1 MLKNL
6 KTVVIPRPRIS
17 DQIGDELKGL
27 ILRGD
32 LKRGVKLPTEEQLAA
47 QLKVSKVS
55 VREALRNLET
65 EGLIEKRR
73 GVHGGSFVAHP
84 GSEKMGE
91 WVVNY
96 FRVGMITPEELV
108 DFRRTLEPALVA
120 LAVERRT
127 DKDLRAIKAVIDEI
141 DQGVRRGKMSTH
153 KAVEF
158 HRLIGEACHNRLISM
173 VMEALVK
180 VFEEILAKV
189 PRTLEDAE
197 YDLDHCKKIYET
209 LVQRKKGKAQGL
221 MIDHFRTLAKIIE
234 RGKNQGPRK
243 RKIRSRG

>member
-1 MLKNL
+1 MLKHL
-6 KTVVIPRPRIS
+6 AKVVVPRQRLS
-17 DQIGDELKGL
+17 DQIRDEIKRM
-27 ILRGD
+27 ILHGD

-73 GVHGGSFVAHP
+73 GMHGGSFVAHP

-108 DFRRTLEPALVA
+108 DFRTTLEPALVA

-127 DKDLRAIKAVIDEI
+127 DQDLQAIKALIDDI
-141 DQGVRRGKMSTH
+141 DQGVGRGKLNTH

-189 PRTLEDAE
+189 PRTLEDAK
-197 YDLDHCKKIYET
+197 YDLDHCKKIYQT
-209 LVQRKKGKAQGL
+209 LVQRKKVKAQDL
-221 MIDHFRTLAKIIE
+221 MVEHFEILAKIIE
-234 RGKNQGPRK
+234 RGKKVGQRK
-243 RKIRSRG
+243 

>member
-6 KTVVIPRPRIS
+6 KTVLVPRQRLS
-17 DQIGDELKGL
+17 DQIGDELKRM
-27 ILRGD
+27 ILAGE
-32 LKRGVKLPTEEQLAA
+32 LKRGVKLPTEEQLAG

-55 VREALRNLET
+55 VREALRNLEM
-65 EGLIEKRR
+65 EGLIQKRR
-73 GVHGGSFVAHP
+73 GLHGGSFVSHP

-127 DKDLRAIKAVIDEI
+127 EKDLRAIKAIIDEI
-141 DQGVRRGKMSTH
+141 DEAVRRGKASTP

-158 HRLIGEACHNRLISM
+158 HRLIGEACNNRLISM

-180 VFEEILAKV
+180 VFEEILVKV
-189 PRTLEDAE
+189 PLTLDDAK
-197 YDLDHCKKIYET
+197 YDLEHCKKIYET
-209 LVQRKKGKAQGL
+209 LVQRKKGKAQDL
-221 MIDHFRTLAKIIE
+221 MADHFTVLAKIID
-234 RGKNQGPRK
+234 RGKKVGQRK
-243 RKIRSRG
+243 GKDRSR

>member
-1 MLKNL
+1 
-6 KTVVIPRPRIS
+6 
-17 DQIGDELKGL
+17 
-27 ILRGD
+27 
-32 LKRGVKLPTEEQLAA
+32 
-47 QLKVSKVS
+47 
-55 VREALRNLET
+55 
-65 EGLIEKRR
+65 
-73 GVHGGSFVAHP
+73 
-84 GSEKMGE
+84 
-91 WVVNY
+91 
-96 FRVGMITPEELV
+96 
-108 DFRRTLEPALVA
+108 
-120 LAVERRT
+120 
-127 DKDLRAIKAVIDEI
+127 
-141 DQGVRRGKMSTH
+141 
-153 KAVEF
+153 
-158 HRLIGEACHNRLISM
+158 M

>member
-1 MLKNL
+1 MLRSL
-6 KTVVIPRPRIS
+6 QKTVLPRPRLS
-17 DQIGDELKGL
+17 DQIRDEIKRM
-27 ILRGD
+27 ILRCD

-73 GVHGGSFVAHP
+73 GMHGGSFVAHP

-108 DFRRTLEPALVA
+108 DFRTTLEPALVA
-120 LAVERRT
+120 LAVDRRT
-127 DKDLRAIKAVIDEI
+127 DKDLKAIKALIDEI
-141 DQGVRRGKMSTH
+141 DQGVGRGKLNTH

-189 PRTLEDAE
+189 PRTLEDAK
-197 YDLDHCKKIYET
+197 YDLDHCKKIYQT
-209 LVQRKKGKAQGL
+209 LVQRKKVKAQDL
-221 MIDHFRTLAKIIE
+221 MVEHFEILAKIID
-234 RGKNQGPRK
+234 RGKRVGQK
-243 RKIRSRG
+243 K

>member
-1 MLKNL
+1 MLRSLQKAVL
-6 KTVVIPRPRIS
+6 PRPRLS
-17 DQIGDELKGL
+17 DQIRDEIKRM
-27 ILRGD
+27 ILRCD
-32 LKRGVKLPTEEQLAA
+32 LKRGVKLPTEERLAA

-73 GVHGGSFVAHP
+73 GMHGGSFVAHP

-108 DFRRTLEPALVA
+108 DFRTTLEPALVA
-120 LAVERRT
+120 LAVDRRT
-127 DKDLRAIKAVIDEI
+127 DKDLKAIKALIDEI
-141 DQGVRRGKMSTH
+141 DQGVRRGKLNTH

-189 PRTLEDAE
+189 PRTLEDAK
-197 YDLDHCKKIYET
+197 YDLDHCKKIYQT
-209 LVQRKKGKAQGL
+209 LVQRKKVKAQDL
-221 MIDHFRTLAKIIE
+221 MVEHFEILAKIID
-234 RGKNQGPRK
+234 RGKRVGQK
-243 RKIRSRG
+243 K